1 MFENLLNKSALLAL
15 PAAAAIVLAGCKEN
29 EAIAPAPE
37 QVDLTQPK
45 DLFTSPMQANP
56 LASDPEA
63 VVVRVNGEDITYG
76 EIMETLGMAMQQ
88 FGGQIPPEQLQQFQA
103 QFFNQIKDD
112 LITKKLLE
120 AAVKAA
126 GIEVDPAK
134 ITESIDQIRTRLPE
148 GQTLEDILESRGETM
163 ESLQSELANE
173 LATQELLDSETANVA
188 DASDVD
194 AKKFYDENPDQFVQQ
209 ESASASHILIKFDDE
224 DTDEA
229 KAEKK
234 AELQKIRDE
243 IIAGTISFE
252 DAATENSDCPS
263 SAQGGSLGT
272 FGKGRMVPEFE
283 TAAFSQEIGEVGP
296 IIETQFGYHIVK
308 VTERNEEGTIDFET
322 IKDQLIDYL
331 SKQNKQKAV
340 TDYLESL
347 RAGADIQ
354 EM

>member
-15 PAAAAIVLAGCKEN
+15 PAAAVIVLAGCKEN
-29 EAIAPAPE
+29 EAIASAPE
-37 QVDLTQPK
+37 QVDLTQTK
-45 DLFTSPMQANP
+45 DMFTAPVQANP
-56 LASDPEA
+56 LANDPEA

-88 FGGQIPPEQLQQFQA
+88 FAGQVPPEQLQQFQA

-112 LITKKLLE
+112 LITKKLLK
-120 AAVKAA
+120 AAVNAA

-134 ITESIDQIRTRLPE
+134 ITETIEKIRTQIPE
-148 GQTLEDILESRGETM
+148 GQTLESILESRGETM
-163 ESLQSELANE
+163 DSLKKELSGE
-173 LATQELLDSETANVA
+173 LATQELLDSETANIA
-188 DASDVD
+188 DASEED

-308 VTERNEEGTIDFET
+308 VTDRTDEGSIDFEK
-322 IKDQLIDYL
+322 IKDKLIEYL
-331 SKQNKQKAV
+331 TSQNKQKAV
-340 TDYLESL
+340 AEYLESL